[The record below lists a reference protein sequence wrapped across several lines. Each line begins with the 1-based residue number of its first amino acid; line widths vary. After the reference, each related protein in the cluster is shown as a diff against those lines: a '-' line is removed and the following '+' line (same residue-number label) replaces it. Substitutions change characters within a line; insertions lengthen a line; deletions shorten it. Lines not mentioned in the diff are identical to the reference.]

1 MAKYQADV
9 QTLLRAIGGREN
21 IQAVSHCMTRM
32 RFVLADPAKADT
44 AAIEAI
50 PAVKGTFT
58 QAGQFQV
65 IIGNDVAIFYN
76 EFTACAGIEG
86 VSKDA
91 VKAAAQTNQSL
102 LQRIM
107 GTLGEIF
114 APIIPALICGGL
126 ILGFRNII
134 GEINFLGGGT
144 QSLADV
150 SQFWAGMYS
159 FLWLIGEA
167 VFHMLPVGIVWS
179 ITKKMGTTQILGI
192 ILGLTLVSPQLL
204 NGFSVAATAVEDIPV
219 WDFGFVQIQMIGYQG
234 QVIAAMLAGFVL
246 VYLEKFFKK
255 ICPEVVSMIVVPFCS
270 LVPAVLVAHT
280 IVGPIGWQIG
290 DAIASVVYAGLTSNV
305 RWLFAALFGLLY
317 APIVMT
323 GLHHMTNAIDSQLVN
338 LYGGTNLWPMIA
350 LSNIA
355 QGSAVLAMSVLQKK
369 NERAQ
374 QVNIP
379 ACISCYLGVT
389 EPALF
394 GVNLKYGFPLV
405 CGMIGSACG
414 AVISIGTGVEA
425 YSIGVGGLPGI
436 LSIKPQFWLNFLI
449 AMLVC
454 IFVVRYVRRWNFL
467 MLIIMIGAA
476 GLLALP
482 LAIGTEQNGATNWI
496 NLGGT
501 SVQPSELVKL
511 ALLLILSW
519 YMSRRRFWPWFA
531 FAVFSLLVLMLQ
543 QDLGTALIYYATTL
557 FLFYASTGNLPLTGL
572 GLVGAGG
579 AAVAGY
585 IMFAH
590 VKKRVAIW
598 RNPWIYYETSGYQI
612 VQMLMA
618 IASGGLFGVGLGLGA
633 PRVIPVYFTDC
644 IFAVICEQFGV
655 IFGALVLAMY
665 VILILRGVSIA
676 SAARSSFHALL
687 AMGATVMLGLQTFI
701 IIGGVLK
708 LIPLTGVTMPFV
720 SYGGTSLVS
729 CMGLIG
735 LIQGVA
741 SVNQDDLSYDYEIS
755 HTLREEAM
763 MPMTR
768 RLGTPPTGVP
778 VPPTEAPTPLATTM
792 ARMSGCPGRA
802 LMLFPSATAMDVKRM
817 ATGMFGMMA
826 ERRPAAM
833 PNRTISLVGL

>member
-134 GEINFLGGGT
+134 GEINFLSGGT

-204 NGFSVAATAVEDIPV
+204 NGFSVATTAVEDIPV

-449 AMLVC
+449 AMLVAVAVP
-454 IFVVRYVRRWNFL
+454 FVLTILVGSRKLSAADRGLSTAAAEPEAPSVAPDAEEQPQTEPP
-467 MLIIMIGAA
+467 AA
-476 GLLALP
+476 GAEGVTAP
-482 LAIGTEQNGATNWI
+482 L
-496 NLGGT
+496 
-501 SVQPSELVKL
+501 
-511 ALLLILSW
+511 
-519 YMSRRRFWPWFA
+519 
-531 FAVFSLLVLMLQ
+531 
-543 QDLGTALIYYATTL
+543 
-557 FLFYASTGNLPLTGL
+557 
-572 GLVGAGG
+572 
-579 AAVAGY
+579 
-585 IMFAH
+585 
-590 VKKRVAIW
+590 
-598 RNPWIYYETSGYQI
+598 SG
-612 VQMLMA
+612 
-618 IASGGLFGVGLGLGA
+618 
-633 PRVIPVYFTDC
+633 RVIPIEEIPDQVFSQG
-644 IFAVICEQFGV
+644 ILGEGV
-655 IFGALVLAMY
+655 GIEPTGNVVVAPAD
-665 VILILRGVSIA
+665 
-676 SAARSSFHALL
+676 
-687 AMGATVMLGLQTFI
+687 ATVCSVIEDSRHAVGLTLDNGAELLIHVGIDTVSMNGDGFQLHVKEGDRVRLGD
-701 IIGGVLK
+701 K
-708 LIPLTGVTMPFV
+708 LITFDPEKIKAAGHPTTTAFLVTDP
-720 SYGGTSLVS
+720 G
-729 CMGLIG
+729 
-735 LIQGVA
+735 
-741 SVNQDDLSYDYEIS
+741 DL
-755 HTLREEAM
+755 
-763 MPMTR
+763 
-768 RLGTPPTGVP
+768 
-778 VPPTEAPTPLATTM
+778 APTFETNVDAQ
-792 ARMSGCPGRA
+792 AGRTVVIR
-802 LMLFPSATAMDVKRM
+802 F
-817 ATGMFGMMA
+817 
-826 ERRPAAM
+826 
-833 PNRTISLVGL
+833 

>member
-86 VSKDA
+86 VGKDA

-449 AMLVC
+449 AMLVAVAVP
-454 IFVVRYVRRWNFL
+454 FVLTILVGSRKLSAADRGLSTAAAEPAAPSVVPDAEEQPQAEPP
-467 MLIIMIGAA
+467 AA
-476 GLLALP
+476 GAEGVTAP
-482 LAIGTEQNGATNWI
+482 L
-496 NLGGT
+496 
-501 SVQPSELVKL
+501 
-511 ALLLILSW
+511 
-519 YMSRRRFWPWFA
+519 
-531 FAVFSLLVLMLQ
+531 
-543 QDLGTALIYYATTL
+543 
-557 FLFYASTGNLPLTGL
+557 
-572 GLVGAGG
+572 
-579 AAVAGY
+579 
-585 IMFAH
+585 
-590 VKKRVAIW
+590 
-598 RNPWIYYETSGYQI
+598 SG
-612 VQMLMA
+612 
-618 IASGGLFGVGLGLGA
+618 
-633 PRVIPVYFTDC
+633 RVIPMEEIPDQVFSQG
-644 IFAVICEQFGV
+644 ILGEGV
-655 IFGALVLAMY
+655 GIEPTGNVVVAPAD
-665 VILILRGVSIA
+665 
-676 SAARSSFHALL
+676 
-687 AMGATVMLGLQTFI
+687 ATVCSVIEDSRHAVGLTLDNGAELLIHVGIDTVSMNGDGFQLHVKEGDRVHLGD
-701 IIGGVLK
+701 K
-708 LIPLTGVTMPFV
+708 LITFDPEKIKAAGHPTTTAFLVTDP
-720 SYGGTSLVS
+720 G
-729 CMGLIG
+729 
-735 LIQGVA
+735 
-741 SVNQDDLSYDYEIS
+741 DL
-755 HTLREEAM
+755 
-763 MPMTR
+763 
-768 RLGTPPTGVP
+768 
-778 VPPTEAPTPLATTM
+778 APTFETNVDAQ
-792 ARMSGCPGRA
+792 AGRTVVIR
-802 LMLFPSATAMDVKRM
+802 F
-817 ATGMFGMMA
+817 
-826 ERRPAAM
+826 
-833 PNRTISLVGL
+833 

>member
-449 AMLVC
+449 AML
-454 IFVVRYVRRWNFL
+454 
-467 MLIIMIGAA
+467 
-476 GLLALP
+476 
-482 LAIGTEQNGATNWI
+482 
-496 NLGGT
+496 
-501 SVQPSELVKL
+501 
-511 ALLLILSW
+511 
-519 YMSRRRFWPWFA
+519 
-531 FAVFSLLVLMLQ
+531 
-543 QDLGTALIYYATTL
+543 
-557 FLFYASTGNLPLTGL
+557 
-572 GLVGAGG
+572 
-579 AAVAGY
+579 AAVAAPFVLTILVGSRKLS
-585 IMFAH
+585 AADRGLSTAAAEPAASS
-590 VKKRVAIW
+590 VVPEAEEQ
-598 RNPWIYYETSGYQI
+598 PQAEPPAAGAEGVTAPLSG
-612 VQMLMA
+612 
-618 IASGGLFGVGLGLGA
+618 
-633 PRVIPVYFTDC
+633 RVIPMEEIPDQVFSQGILGEGVGIEPTGNVVVAPADATVCSVMEDSRHAVGLTLDNGAELLIHVGIDTVSMNGDGFQLHVKAGDRVHLGDKLITFDPEKIKAAGHPTTTAFLVTDPGDLTPT
-644 IFAVICEQFGV
+644 FEANVDAQAGRTVVICF
-655 IFGALVLAMY
+655 
-665 VILILRGVSIA
+665 
-676 SAARSSFHALL
+676 
-687 AMGATVMLGLQTFI
+687 
-701 IIGGVLK
+701 
-708 LIPLTGVTMPFV
+708 
-720 SYGGTSLVS
+720 
-729 CMGLIG
+729 
-735 LIQGVA
+735 
-741 SVNQDDLSYDYEIS
+741 
-755 HTLREEAM
+755 
-763 MPMTR
+763 
-768 RLGTPPTGVP
+768 
-778 VPPTEAPTPLATTM
+778 
-792 ARMSGCPGRA
+792 
-802 LMLFPSATAMDVKRM
+802 
-817 ATGMFGMMA
+817 
-826 ERRPAAM
+826 
-833 PNRTISLVGL
+833 